1 MRAILI
7 LILYLC
13 GKIWRHMEKR
23 KTALNDNEK
32 IEPYNPNEY
41 ETRFR
46 LVNKDTGEII
56 DDAQGYGY
64 RTVQG
69 CYKAMYYKRNRG
81 TIKSDEKKARGLIK
95 QHKRIYKSAIE
106 EVNSLLFEDCRD
118 GFHRPKKEYLDM
130 FSDEIKKSDE
140 ELWKSLSETD
150 IELIYKYIKN

>member
-1 MRAILI
+1 MLAILI

-13 GKIWRHMEKR
+13 GKIWRHMGEK

-32 IEPYNPNEY
+32 IESYKPNEY

-69 CYKAMYYKRNRG
+69 CYKAIYYKRNRG
-81 TIKSDEKKARGLIK
+81 AIKSDEKKARGLIK
-95 QHKRIYKSAIE
+95 QHKRIYESAIE
-106 EVNSLLFEDCRD
+106 DVNSLLFEDCKV
-118 GFHRPKKEYLDM
+118 GFNRPKKEYLDI
-130 FSDEIKKSDE
+130 FSDEIKKSDG

-150 IELIYKYIKN
+150 IELIYKYI

>member
-1 MRAILI
+1 MA
-7 LILYLC
+7 
-13 GKIWRHMEKR
+13 EK
-23 KTALNDNEK
+23 KTVLNDNEK
-32 IEPYNPNEY
+32 VESYKANDY

-69 CYKAMYYKRNRG
+69 CYKAIYYKRNRG
-81 TIKSDEKKARGLIK
+81 TIKSDEKKARGLIR
-95 QHKRIYKSAIE
+95 QHKRIYESAIE
-106 EVNSLLFEDCRD
+106 EVNSLLFEDCKV
-118 GFHRPKKEYLDM
+118 GFNRPKKEYLDM

-150 IELIYKYIKN
+150 IKLIYKYI

>member
-1 MRAILI
+1 
-7 LILYLC
+7 
-13 GKIWRHMEKR
+13 MEKR

-32 IEPYNPNEY
+32 IESYNPNEY

-130 FSDEIKKSDE
+130 F
-140 ELWKSLSETD
+140 
-150 IELIYKYIKN
+150 

>member
-1 MRAILI
+1 
-7 LILYLC
+7 
-13 GKIWRHMEKR
+13 MEKR

-32 IEPYNPNEY
+32 IESYNPNEY

-140 ELWKSLSETD
+140 ALWKSLSETD
-150 IELIYKYIKN
+150 SKLIYKYIKN

>member
-1 MRAILI
+1 M
-7 LILYLC
+7 
-13 GKIWRHMEKR
+13 GEK

-32 IEPYNPNEY
+32 VESYKANEY

-69 CYKAMYYKRNRG
+69 CYKAIYYKRNRG
-81 TIKSDEKKARGLIK
+81 TIKSDEKKARGLIR
-95 QHKRIYKSAIE
+95 QHKRIYEAAIE
-106 EVNSLLFEDCRD
+106 EVNSLLFEDGKD
-118 GFHRPKKEYLDM
+118 GFHRSKKEYLDM

-150 IELIYKYIKN
+150 IKLIYKYI

>member
-1 MRAILI
+1 
-7 LILYLC
+7 
-13 GKIWRHMEKR
+13 MEEK

-32 IEPYNPNEY
+32 IESYKPNEY

-46 LVNKDTGEII
+46 LVNKDTGKII

-69 CYKAMYYKRNRG
+69 CYKAMYYKRNRD
-81 TIKSDEKKARGLIK
+81 TIKSDEKKARGLIR
-95 QHKRIYKSAIE
+95 QHKRIYEAAIE
-106 EVNSLLFEDCRD
+106 EVNALLFEDCRD

-150 IELIYKYIKN
+150 IKLIYKYI

>member
-1 MRAILI
+1 M
-7 LILYLC
+7 
-13 GKIWRHMEKR
+13 GEK

-32 IEPYNPNEY
+32 VESYKVNEY

-46 LVNKDTGEII
+46 LVNKDTGKII

-69 CYKAMYYKRNRG
+69 CYKAIYYKRNRG
-81 TIKSDEKKARGLIK
+81 TIKSDEKKARGLIR
-95 QHKRIYKSAIE
+95 QHKRIYESAIG
-106 EVNSLLFEDCRD
+106 EVNSLLFEDCKD

-150 IELIYKYIKN
+150 IKLIYKYI